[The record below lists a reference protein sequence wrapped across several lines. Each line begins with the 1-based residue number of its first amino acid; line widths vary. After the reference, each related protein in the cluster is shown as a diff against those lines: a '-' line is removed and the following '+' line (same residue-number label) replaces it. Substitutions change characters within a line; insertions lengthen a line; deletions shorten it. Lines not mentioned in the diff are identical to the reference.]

1 MIFAYDYN
9 MFHVNNSKLN
19 KHGLST
25 MLENKKLCQ
34 NACWNC
40 LFRILGFTQV

>member
-19 KHGLST
+19 KHELFM
-25 MLENKKLCQ
+25 MLEH
-34 NACWNC
+34 
-40 LFRILGFTQV
+40 